1 MPLPSSVRWV
11 RVVLSV
17 PDCGETT
24 TGAPVD
30 VVVVSDDVVCA
41 AAMPLIRANAAA
53 PASRYRVMA

>member
-1 MPLPSSVRWV
+1 V